1 MTRPLWAYSISEA
14 AGAIRDGRC
23 APVDFVD
30 ACIERGRQLDHLI
43 HSYLHLD
50 GDTARREALSAGK
63 EIVAGRDRG
72 VLHGLPFAV
81 KANYD
86 VTGMPS
92 CAGSR
97 LRLDRRPGS
106 DARLV
111 AQLREQGAICM
122 GLLST
127 WEYGTGNGGEY
138 FDLPFPPARNPWDT
152 ERFTGG
158 SSSGCGTAVITGTAL
173 FALGSDTTGSVR
185 LPAGAT
191 GTVGLIPTP
200 GRYSLDGI
208 LPNCYSLDVPGTFTR
223 TAEDA
228 ALLLA
233 ALGKRAPGEAV
244 PDATALAGAGIAG
257 MRIAVVHDAGPG
269 FPQPHAE
276 LRSGFDAAL
285 RVLEKLGARL
295 TTARLPV
302 PAAECFG
309 VTRMIGPPE
318 SASIHEAELR
328 EHPERM
334 GYALRDKLMAGS
346 LVTAVDYLAALR
358 RRADIARAI
367 HALLDGFDALVTFG
381 MLHLPPRLGVEP
393 EMTAYT
399 VETMLT
405 PFNLSGNPALVQCTG
420 FSAAHLPLH
429 WQIVARQG
437 READGLRVAIAY
449 ERATSWR
456 DVLPVPKA
464 PPPVPPRPVAA
475 VPATDVPIEE
485 IAAFAGRHALSRLD
499 GAHLARMREL
509 VAPVA
514 AFGAGVQRVADK
526 HQGPY
531 QESFSARFGTP
542 QPGVAD
548 HHH

>member
-1 MTRPLWAYSISEA
+1 MTRPLWAYSIGEA
-14 AGAIRDGRC
+14 ADAIRDRRC
-23 APVDFVD
+23 TPVDFVD
-30 ACIERGRQLDHLI
+30 ACIERSRQLDPLI
-43 HSYLHLD
+43 HSYLYLD
-50 GDTARREALSAGK
+50 ADAARRDALAAGK
-63 EIVAGRDRG
+63 ELAAGRDRG

-97 LRLDRRPGS
+97 LRLDRRPSS

-111 AQLREQGAICM
+111 AQLREQGAICT

-158 SSSGCGTAVITGTAL
+158 SSSGCGAAVIAGTAL

-185 LPAGAT
+185 LPAAAT

-208 LPNCYSLDVPGTFTR
+208 LPNCYSLDIPGTFTR

-228 ALLLA
+228 AVLLA
-233 ALGKRAPGEAV
+233 ALGKHGPGETL
-244 PDATALAGAGIAG
+244 PDAAALVGAGIAG
-257 MRIAVVHDAGPG
+257 MRIAVVHDVGPG

-276 LRSGFDAAL
+276 LRTGFDAAL

-295 TTARLPV
+295 TDVRLPV
-302 PAAECFG
+302 AAAECFG

-328 EHPERM
+328 EHPELM

-346 LVTAVDYLAALR
+346 LVTAVDYLAAQR
-358 RRADIARAI
+358 RRADIARAM
-367 HALLDGFDALVTFG
+367 HALLGGFDALVTFG
-381 MLHLPPRLGVEP
+381 TLHLPPRLGVEP
-393 EMTAYT
+393 EMTAFT

-420 FSAAHLPLH
+420 FSAGQLPLH
-429 WQIVARQG
+429 WQLVARQG
-437 READGLRVAIAY
+437 READLLRVAIAY
-449 ERATSWR
+449 ERATGWR
-456 DVLPVPKA
+456 DVLPMPRAYPPA
-464 PPPVPPRPVAA
+464 PARTLAA
-475 VPATDVPIEE
+475 VSATDVSMEE
-485 IAAFAGRHALSRLD
+485 MAKFASRHNLSRLD
-499 GAHLARMREL
+499 GAHLARMSEL

-514 AFGAGVQRVADK
+514 AFGADVRRVADK

-531 QESFSARFGTP
+531 QESFIARFDAP
-542 QPGVAD
+542 LPGAAEI
-548 HHH
+548 HH